1 MAKSIIKNPRIIFL
15 IVVIILAI
23 VAIHP
28 SQQKGVAIRYVIP
41 NGTANQA
48 GIQSPKPGTP
58 PMSKE
63 VILSINN
70 IPTKTLNDYYN
81 IIESLK
87 TNITIQVKTN
97 KNIYRV
103 KTQEING
110 KIDLGIRVYDAPTS
124 NIRKGLDIEGGTR
137 VLLKPEKKISKDDM
151 ELVISSMKQRLNVYG
166 LTDIIIRKATDLSGN
181 QYVITELAGVN
192 EEEVKDLISKQGK
205 FEAKIGNDTVF
216 IGGKKDITHVC
227 RSADCS
233 GIDPNYGCSQSDKGW
248 VCRFR
253 FTITLSPKAAQ
264 RQANLTKDLKVVK
277 ENDQEYLSKDLTL
290 YLDDVLVDSLKI
302 GADLKGR
309 VVTDIQISGSGVGST
324 KEEAVYNTLQNMKRL
339 QTILI
344 TGSLPVKMQVV
355 KTDALSPT
363 LGKQFLKNA
372 LVIGVLALLAVT
384 LVVFIRF
391 KKPVIVIPM
400 LITMLSEVII
410 LLGFAALTGWN
421 LDIAAIAGIIVAVGT
436 GVDDQI
442 VITDETI
449 KGEKEAYGWKERI
462 KKAFFIIMGSYFT
475 TVVAMIPLL
484 LAGAGLIKGFAFTTI
499 VGVTIGVFI
508 TRPAFATMVEHGIKR
523 KEK

>member
-41 NGTANQA
+41 NSTANQA

-70 IPTKTLNDYYN
+70 IPTRTLGDYYN

-87 TNITIQVKTN
+87 PNITIQVKTN

-110 KIDLGIRVYDAPTS
+110 KIDLGLKVYDAPTS

-166 LTDIIIRKATDLSGN
+166 LTDVIIRKATDLSGN

-233 GIDPNYGCSQSDKGW
+233 GIDPNYGCGQSDNGW

-277 ENDQEYLSKDLTL
+277 ENDQEYLSKDLKL

-309 VVTDIQISGSGVGST
+309 AVTDIQISGSGVGAT
-324 KEEAVYNTLQNMKRL
+324 REEAVYNTLENMKRL

-344 TGSLPVKMQVV
+344 TGSLPVKMEIV
-355 KTDALSPT
+355 KTDTLSPT
-363 LGKQFLKNA
+363 LGEQFLKNA
-372 LVIGVLALLAVT
+372 LIIGILALFAVT

-508 TRPAFATMVEHGIKR
+508 TRPAFAAMVEHGVKR